1 MENKKLKKSKNGVG
15 RPKYVADVEQLRQL
29 FKQVSEKA
37 ITNEEGWALAH
48 CHKTKWY
55 QLKKELEE
63 NI

>member
-37 ITNEEGWALAH
+37 ITNEEGWNIAN

-55 QLKKELEE
+55 QLKKELEA